1 MQLQIAQPVRPL
13 PRLARAIWLSI
24 LLLAVGCT
32 GPREWFANGFKV
44 GPNYCPPGVAVSEN
58 WIDADDKRVLN
69 DPADLAAWWAR
80 FNDPVLNQL
89 VASAYGQNLTLRE
102 AGARIT
108 EARMLRTIAVGNL
121 FPHDQTY
128 SGGYSRNKAP
138 GDGPNNYFSIWNGSF
153 AFAWELDFW
162 GRYRRAIAVADA
174 DLDAS
179 VFDYGDVVVT
189 LVADVAATYVDIR
202 TLQTQLELV
211 RKNVDNQRKTYE
223 LTENRFLGD
232 EASDIDVQQAKSSLA
247 QTESLVPD
255 LEIDLRI
262 AQNQLCLLLGIP
274 TEDLLPMLGEGKIPD
289 VAPEIAVGI
298 PSVVLLRRPDVRRAE
313 RNLAA
318 QSELIGIATSDLYPQ
333 ITLSG
338 EVGSTATRLGDLFRP
353 EATFGS
359 IGPSFRWNILNYGR
373 IAGNIGVQEARF
385 QQLLAAYRQVVLIAN
400 VEAENAIKQFLGTQE
415 VLKYRLQA
423 AEAAAITN
431 DKINNLWEEG
441 DEGADFNRV
450 FTVQNF
456 QTQQQVSA
464 AVAKGQVAQS
474 TIAIYRALGGGWPSP
489 YLDQPVIAPP
499 ATLASPEGEAPK
511 SRESEDGDLN
521 DSGPEAPAFEEIPAP
536 EAPLAQ
542 PATFLGDA

>member
-1 MQLQIAQPVRPL
+1 MPFQNAPSIRPISRPQRDIGRVL
-13 PRLARAIWLSI
+13 GLSALMLAV
-24 LLLAVGCT
+24 LLLAAGCT
-32 GPREWFANGFKV
+32 GPREWVANGFKV
-44 GPNYCPPGVAVSEN
+44 GPNYCPPGVAVSQK
-58 WIDADDKRVLN
+58 WIDSDDKRLLSEPV
-69 DPADLAAWWAR
+69 DLAAWWAQ
-80 FNDPVLNQL
+80 FDDPVLNRL
-89 VASAYGQNLTLRE
+89 VADAYSQNLTLRE

-121 FPHDQTY
+121 FPQTQTY
-128 SGGYSRNKAP
+128 SGSYSRNKAP
-138 GDGPNNYFSIWNGSF
+138 GGGPGNYFSIWNGSF

-202 TLQTQLELV
+202 TLQTQLQLV
-211 RKNVDNQRKTYE
+211 QQNVDNQRKTYD
-223 LTENRFLGD
+223 TTVNRFRAG
-232 EASDIDVQQAKSSLA
+232 EASDIDVQQAMSSLA

-274 TEDLLPMLGEGKIPD
+274 TEDVLPMLGEGKIPD
-289 VAPEIAVGI
+289 VSPDITVGI
-298 PSVVLLRRPDVRRAE
+298 PSVMLLRRPDVRRAE

-318 QSELIGIATSDLYPQ
+318 QSELIGIATTDLYPQ

-338 EVGSTATRLGDLFRP
+338 DAGATATRLGDLFRP
-353 EATFGS
+353 EATFAS
-359 IGPSFRWNILNYGR
+359 ISPSFRWNILNYGR
-373 IAGNIGVQEARF
+373 IVGNIGVQEARF
-385 QQLLAAYRQVVLIAN
+385 QQLLASYRQTVLIAN
-400 VEAENAIKQFLGTQE
+400 VEAENAIKQFLGLQE
-415 VLKYRLQA
+415 VLKFRLQA
-423 AEAAAITN
+423 AEAASITN
-431 DKINNLWEEG
+431 EKINQLWDEG

-464 AVAKGQVAQS
+464 AVVKGQVAQS

-489 YLDQPVIAPP
+489 YLGQAIPAPP
-499 ATLASPEGEAPK
+499 PAEPPAPNT
-511 SRESEDGDLN
+511 DG
-521 DSGPEAPAFEEIPAP
+521 PAPEEIPAP
-536 EAPLAQ
+536 DPPLAQ
-542 PATFLGDA
+542 PDTISNEL